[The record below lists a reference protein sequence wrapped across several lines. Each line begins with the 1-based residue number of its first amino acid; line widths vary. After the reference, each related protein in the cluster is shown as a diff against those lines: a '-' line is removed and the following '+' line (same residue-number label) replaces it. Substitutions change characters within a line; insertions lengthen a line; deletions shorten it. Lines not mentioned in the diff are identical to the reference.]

1 MEDSKKTKLQLVQEI
16 ADLRQR
22 CATLEQAAGDR
33 NQLEADIMDAWN
45 YAESIVESVREP
57 LVVLSSDLKILSANH
72 SFYETFKVTPRAT
85 IGNFIYDLGN
95 RQWDIPKLRALLED
109 ILPSV
114 TVFNDYEVEHDF
126 LNIGRKIILLNAREI
141 FRKDIGS
148 NIILLAMEDITE
160 RKQMETQIRELAFY
174 DALTKLPNRR
184 LLNDRLGQAMSASQR
199 SGRYCALLFL
209 DLDNFKPLNDT
220 HGHGVGDLLLIEVA
234 NRLKSCVRE
243 IDTVARFGGDEFVV
257 ILNDLNVDKAES
269 ASQAEIV
276 AEKIRT
282 ALSAPYLLTIKQEGK
297 AETAIEHHCTAS
309 VGVALF
315 INHEDSQDDILK
327 FADTAMYQA
336 KGVKR

>member
-16 ADLRQR
+16 TDLRKR
-22 CATLEQAAGDR
+22 CAALDMATGDR
-33 NQLEADIMDAWN
+33 NQLEADIMDAWD

-72 SFYETFKVTPRAT
+72 SFYETFKVTPGAT

-95 RQWDIPKLRALLED
+95 RQWDIPKLRTLLED

-114 TVFNDYEVEHDF
+114 TVFNDYEVEHNF
-126 LNIGRKIILLNAREI
+126 LNIGRRTILLNAREI

-160 RKQMETQIRELAFY
+160 RKQMEAQVRELAFY

-184 LLNDRLGQAMSASQR
+184 LLNDRLSQAMSASQR

-220 HGHGVGDLLLIEVA
+220 HGHVVGDLLLIEVA
-234 NRLKSCVRE
+234 NRLKNCVRE

-257 ILNDLNVDKAES
+257 ILNDLDMNKAES

-282 ALSAPYLLTIKQEGK
+282 SLSAPYSLAIKQEGK
-297 AETAIEHHCTAS
+297 AETTIEHHCTAS
-309 VGVALF
+309 VGMALF
-315 INHEDSQDDILK
+315 INHEESQDDILK
-327 FADTAMYQA
+327 LADTAMYQA
-336 KGVKR
+336 KGAKR